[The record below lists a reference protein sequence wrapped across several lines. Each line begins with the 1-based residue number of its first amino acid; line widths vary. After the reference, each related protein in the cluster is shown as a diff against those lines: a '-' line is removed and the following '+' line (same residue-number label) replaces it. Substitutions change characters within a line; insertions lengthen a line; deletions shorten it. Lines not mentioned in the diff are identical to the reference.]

1 MEIVFRPHDESVKG
15 EFAMD
20 TKDRSN
26 IFPGNIYPDSRSD
39 KKKYVPMCAY
49 ITGLNKD

>member
-15 EFAMD
+15 EFAME

-39 KKKYVPMCAY
+39 KNMFLCVH
-49 ITGLNKD
+49 ISLG